1 MYFKKLLRN
10 KAAIEEAFGQELV
23 WEEQPE
29 NKMSKIKIEKKRVSM
44 FNEAD
49 WEIMNEFIVTN
60 LPKFENALNP
70 FLKNIK

>member
-29 NKMSKIKIEKKRVSM
+29 NKMSKIK
-44 FNEAD
+44 
-49 WEIMNEFIVTN
+49 
-60 LPKFENALNP
+60 
-70 FLKNIK
+70 